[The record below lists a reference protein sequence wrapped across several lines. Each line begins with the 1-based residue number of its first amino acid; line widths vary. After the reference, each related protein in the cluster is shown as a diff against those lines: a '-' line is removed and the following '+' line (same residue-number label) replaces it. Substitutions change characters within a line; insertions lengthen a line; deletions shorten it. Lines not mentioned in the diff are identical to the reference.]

1 MTIRVSD
8 GIRSTTVAVVGDIH
22 DQWSDADGQ
31 ALKALAVDLVL
42 FVGDIGNEAVELVQQ
57 IAALDLPKAV
67 ILGNHDAWYS
77 ATDWGRK
84 KCPYDRSVEDRVQQQ
99 LDVLGDIHVGYDKL
113 DLDALKI
120 TVIGGR
126 PFSWGGSEW
135 KHARFYQEYYG
146 VNNFDESVAL
156 IKQAID
162 TAAHD
167 HLIFVGHC
175 GPTGLGA
182 EPEAPC
188 GRDWNPLGGDFG
200 DPDLAA
206 AIHYAKGLGKTVS
219 LVTFGHMHHGLR
231 HRKDQLRR
239 RLHLTAEGT
248 LHLNAASVPRWVQ
261 VDGVTRRNFSLVRL
275 EEATVQE
282 TALVWIDDDH
292 RIAHQEVLFQADRML
307 STPSL

>member
-120 TVIGGR
+120 
-126 PFSWGGSEW
+126 
-135 KHARFYQEYYG
+135 
-146 VNNFDESVAL
+146 
-156 IKQAID
+156 D
-162 TAAHD
+162 T
-167 HLIFVGHC
+167 
-175 GPTGLGA
+175 
-182 EPEAPC
+182 
-188 GRDWNPLGGDFG
+188 
-200 DPDLAA
+200 
-206 AIHYAKGLGKTVS
+206 
-219 LVTFGHMHHGLR
+219 
-231 HRKDQLRR
+231 
-239 RLHLTAEGT
+239 
-248 LHLNAASVPRWVQ
+248 
-261 VDGVTRRNFSLVRL
+261 
-275 EEATVQE
+275 
-282 TALVWIDDDH
+282 
-292 RIAHQEVLFQADRML
+292 
-307 STPSL
+307 